1 MKAYSLELRACVMHA
16 VEEGDQT
23 REEIAEA
30 FGVTTRWIRKL
41 VQQYCETDSIAPLP
55 HAGGREE
62 KFTPERLER
71 LKALVDKKPTA
82 TLNELRKASR
92 VPCCL
97 MTVARALQQLGDTR
111 KKRRYVL
118 VSKIVP
124 KESGSGR

>member
-1 MKAYSLELRACVMHA
+1 MKAYPMELRERVMRA

-23 REEIAEA
+23 RQEIADT

-41 VQQYCETDSIAPLP
+41 VERYRQTDSIAPLP

-82 TLNELRKASR
+82 TLKELRKASR

-97 MTVARALQQLGDTR
+97 MTVARAVQQLGYTR
-111 KKRRYVL
+111 KKRRYVR

-124 KESGSGR
+124 K